1 MTLTKN
7 TNRIME
13 PIFVIALTLL
23 CLYFSEKSM
32 VFVGILPILFA
43 IFYFNEGILSFL
55 IGALGTY
62 FLGLIFVDRDALSM
76 SFIPLLL
83 ISASLIILIGLKFS
97 ARVQIIGTFV
107 VTSLIFILLYKYQ
120 MLEKGL
126 DIDKLAIN
134 LKENFE
140 DLYNYSLDLDIYRLA
155 TSLYPAILGWVSM
168 FYAILSVKIIRN
180 YLSMK
185 DQTYTDITNLDE
197 LRMNPKDL
205 VILLII
211 EIIIYFLGRFFAI
224 KDLYLLA
231 NLILLSLMFFA
242 INGASLFDYMLKNS
256 NLPLSR
262 AFQWFFM
269 LILIQVL
276 IIPLVIIGILDIF
289 IDFRARR
296 KNEEQRKIY

>member
-13 PIFVIALTLL
+13 PIFVIVLTLL
-23 CLYFSEKSM
+23 CLFFSEKSLVFIGM
-32 VFVGILPILFA
+32 VPIVFA

-55 IGALGTY
+55 LGAFGTY
-62 FLGLIFVDRDALSM
+62 LLGLIFVDKDALSM
-76 SFIPLLL
+76 SLIALLL
-83 ISASLIILIGLKFS
+83 ISVSLIVLISLKFT
-97 ARVQIIGTFV
+97 ARIQIIATFV

-126 DIDKLAIN
+126 SIDKLAIN

-140 DLYNYSLDLDIYRLA
+140 DLYAYRLDFDIYRLT
-155 TSLYPAILGWVSM
+155 TSLYPAILAWISM

-180 YLSMK
+180 YLSIK
-185 DQTYTDITNLDE
+185 DEGFTDVKNLDE

-205 VILLII
+205 VILFII
-211 EIIIYFLGRFFAI
+211 EVAIYFLGKFFAI
-224 KDLYLLA
+224 KDLYLLG
-231 NLILLSLMFFA
+231 NLILLALMFFV

-256 NLPLSR
+256 RLPLSR
-262 AFQWFFM
+262 GFQWFFM
-269 LILIQVL
+269 LILIQVF
-276 IIPLVIIGILDIF
+276 IIPLLIIGIADIF

-296 KNEEQRKIY
+296 KNEK

>member
-23 CLYFSEKSM
+23 CLFFSEKSLVFIGM
-32 VFVGILPILFA
+32 VPILFT

-55 IGALGTY
+55 LGAFGTY
-62 FLGLIFVDRDALSM
+62 LLGLIFVDKDILSM
-76 SFIPLLL
+76 SLIALLL
-83 ISASLIILIGLKFS
+83 ISLSLIVLVSLKFS
-97 ARVQIIGTFV
+97 ARIQIIGTFV
-107 VTSLIFILLYKYQ
+107 ITSLIFIFLYKYQ

-126 DIDKLAIN
+126 SIDKLAIN

-140 DLYNYSLDLDIYRLA
+140 ELYAYRLDFDIYRLA
-155 TSLYPAILGWVSM
+155 TSLYPAILAWVSM

-180 YLSMK
+180 YLGVK
-185 DQTYTDITNLDE
+185 DENFTDIKNLDE

-205 VILLII
+205 IIVLII
-211 EIIIYFLGRFFAI
+211 EILIFFLGRFFGI
-224 KDLYLLA
+224 KDLYLVG

-256 NLPLSR
+256 RLPLSR

-276 IIPLVIIGILDIF
+276 IIPLVIIGIADIF

-296 KNEEQRKIY
+296 KNEE

>member
-23 CLYFSEKSM
+23 CLFFSEKSLVFIGM
-32 VFVGILPILFA
+32 VPILFT

-55 IGALGTY
+55 LGAFGTY
-62 FLGLIFVDRDALSM
+62 LLGLIFVDKDALSM
-76 SFIPLLL
+76 SLIALLL
-83 ISASLIILIGLKFS
+83 ISLSLIVLIGLKFT

-107 VTSLIFILLYKYQ
+107 ITSLIFIFLYKYQ

-126 DIDKLAIN
+126 SIDKLAIN

-140 DLYNYSLDLDIYRLA
+140 NLYSYRLDFDIYRLT
-155 TSLYPAILGWVSM
+155 TSLYPAILAWISM

-180 YLSMK
+180 YLSIK
-185 DQTYTDITNLDE
+185 DEGFTDVKNLDE

-205 VILLII
+205 VILFII
-211 EIIIYFLGRFFAI
+211 EVAIYFLGKFFAI
-224 KDLYLLA
+224 KDLYLLG
-231 NLILLSLMFFA
+231 NLILLALMFFA
-242 INGASLFDYMLKNS
+242 INGASLFDYILKNS
-256 NLPLSR
+256 KLPLSR
-262 AFQWFFM
+262 GFQWFFM
-269 LILIQVL
+269 LILIQVF
-276 IIPLVIIGILDIF
+276 IIPLLIIGIADIF

-296 KNEEQRKIY
+296 KNEE

>member
-13 PIFVIALTLL
+13 PIFVIVLTLL
-23 CLYFSEKSM
+23 CLFFSEKSLVFIGM
-32 VFVGILPILFA
+32 VPILFT

-55 IGALGTY
+55 LGAFGTY
-62 FLGLIFVDRDALSM
+62 LLGLIFVDKDALSM
-76 SFIPLLL
+76 SLIALLL
-83 ISASLIILIGLKFS
+83 ISASLIVLISLKFT
-97 ARVQIIGTFV
+97 ARIQIIGTFV
-107 VTSLIFILLYKYQ
+107 ITSLIFIFLYKYQ

-126 DIDKLAIN
+126 SIDKLAIN

-140 DLYNYSLDLDIYRLA
+140 ELYAYRLDFDIYRLT
-155 TSLYPAILGWVSM
+155 TSLYPAILAWVSM

-180 YLSMK
+180 YLGVK
-185 DQTYTDITNLDE
+185 DENFTDIKNLDE

-205 VILLII
+205 VILFII
-211 EIIIYFLGRFFAI
+211 EVAIYFLGRFFGI
-224 KDLYLLA
+224 KDLYLIG

-256 NLPLSR
+256 RLPLSR

-276 IIPLVIIGILDIF
+276 IIPLVIIGIADIF

-296 KNEEQRKIY
+296 KNEE

>member
-23 CLYFSEKSM
+23 CLFFSEKSLVFIGM
-32 VFVGILPILFA
+32 VPILFT

-55 IGALGTY
+55 LGAFGTY
-62 FLGLIFVDRDALSM
+62 LLGLIFVDKDILSM
-76 SFIPLLL
+76 SLIALLL
-83 ISASLIILIGLKFS
+83 ISVSLIILVGLKFS

-107 VTSLIFILLYKYQ
+107 ITSLIFIFLYKYQ

-126 DIDKLAIN
+126 SIDKLAIN

-140 DLYNYSLDLDIYRLA
+140 ELYAYRLDFDIYRLA
-155 TSLYPAILGWVSM
+155 TSFYPAILAWVSM

-180 YLSMK
+180 YLGVK
-185 DQTYTDITNLDE
+185 DENFTDIKNLDE

-205 VILLII
+205 IIVLII
-211 EIIIYFLGRFFAI
+211 ETLIFFLGRFFGI
-224 KDLYLLA
+224 KDLYLIG

-256 NLPLSR
+256 RLPLSR

-276 IIPLVIIGILDIF
+276 IIPLVIIGIADIF

-296 KNEEQRKIY
+296 KNEE

>member
-23 CLYFSEKSM
+23 CLFFSEKSLVFIGM
-32 VFVGILPILFA
+32 VPILFT

-55 IGALGTY
+55 LGAFGTY
-62 FLGLIFVDRDALSM
+62 LLGLIFVDKDALSM
-76 SFIPLLL
+76 SLIALLL
-83 ISASLIILIGLKFS
+83 ISLSLIVLIGLKFT

-107 VTSLIFILLYKYQ
+107 ITSLIFIFLYKYQ

-126 DIDKLAIN
+126 SIDKLAIN

-140 DLYNYSLDLDIYRLA
+140 DFYAYRLDFDIYRLT
-155 TSLYPAILGWVSM
+155 TSLYPAILAWVSM

-180 YLSMK
+180 YLSIK
-185 DQTYTDITNLDE
+185 DEGFTDVKNLDE

-205 VILLII
+205 VILFII
-211 EIIIYFLGRFFAI
+211 EVAIYFLGKFFAI
-224 KDLYLLA
+224 KDLYLLG
-231 NLILLSLMFFA
+231 NLILLALMFFA
-242 INGASLFDYMLKNS
+242 INGASLFDYILKNS
-256 NLPLSR
+256 KLPLSR
-262 AFQWFFM
+262 GFQWFFM
-269 LILIQVL
+269 LILIQVF
-276 IIPLVIIGILDIF
+276 IIPLLIIGIADIF

-296 KNEEQRKIY
+296 KNEE

>member
-23 CLYFSEKSM
+23 CLFFSEKSLVFIGM
-32 VFVGILPILFA
+32 VPILFT

-55 IGALGTY
+55 LGAFGTY
-62 FLGLIFVDRDALSM
+62 LLGLIFVDKDALSM
-76 SFIPLLL
+76 SLIALLL
-83 ISASLIILIGLKFS
+83 ISLSLIVLIGLKFT

-107 VTSLIFILLYKYQ
+107 ITSLIFIFLYKYQ

-126 DIDKLAIN
+126 SIDKLAIN

-140 DLYNYSLDLDIYRLA
+140 DLYAYRLDFDIYRLT
-155 TSLYPAILGWVSM
+155 TSLYPAILAWVSM

-180 YLSMK
+180 YLSIK
-185 DQTYTDITNLDE
+185 DEGFTDVKNLDE

-205 VILLII
+205 VILFII
-211 EIIIYFLGRFFAI
+211 EVAIYFLGKFFAI
-224 KDLYLLA
+224 KDLYLLG
-231 NLILLSLMFFA
+231 NLILLALMFFG
-242 INGASLFDYMLKNS
+242 INGASLFDYILKNS
-256 NLPLSR
+256 KLPLSR
-262 AFQWFFM
+262 GFQWFFM
-269 LILIQVL
+269 LILIQVF
-276 IIPLVIIGILDIF
+276 IIPLLIIGIADIF

-296 KNEEQRKIY
+296 KNEE

>member
-23 CLYFSEKSM
+23 CLFFSEKSLVFIGM
-32 VFVGILPILFA
+32 VPILFT

-55 IGALGTY
+55 LGAFGTY
-62 FLGLIFVDRDALSM
+62 LLGLIFVDKDALSM
-76 SFIPLLL
+76 SLIALLL
-83 ISASLIILIGLKFS
+83 ISLSLIVFIGLKFT

-107 VTSLIFILLYKYQ
+107 ITSLIFIFLYKYQ

-126 DIDKLAIN
+126 SIDKLAIN

-140 DLYNYSLDLDIYRLA
+140 DLYAYRLDFDIYRLT
-155 TSLYPAILGWVSM
+155 TSLYPAILAWVSM

-180 YLSMK
+180 YLSIK
-185 DQTYTDITNLDE
+185 DEGFTDVKNLDE

-205 VILLII
+205 VILFII
-211 EIIIYFLGRFFAI
+211 EVAIYFLGKFFAI
-224 KDLYLLA
+224 KDLYLLG
-231 NLILLSLMFFA
+231 NLILLALMFFA
-242 INGASLFDYMLKNS
+242 INGASLFDYILKNS
-256 NLPLSR
+256 KLPLSR
-262 AFQWFFM
+262 GFQWFFM
-269 LILIQVL
+269 LILIQVF
-276 IIPLVIIGILDIF
+276 IIPLLIIGIADIF

-296 KNEEQRKIY
+296 KNEE

>member
-23 CLYFSEKSM
+23 CLFFSEKSLVFIGM
-32 VFVGILPILFA
+32 VPILFT

-55 IGALGTY
+55 LGAFGTY
-62 FLGLIFVDRDALSM
+62 LLGLIFVDEDALSM
-76 SFIPLLL
+76 SLIALLL
-83 ISASLIILIGLKFS
+83 ISLSLIVLIGLKFT

-107 VTSLIFILLYKYQ
+107 VTSLIFIFLYKYQ

-126 DIDKLAIN
+126 SIDKLAIN

-140 DLYNYSLDLDIYRLA
+140 ELYAYRLDFDIYRLT
-155 TSLYPAILGWVSM
+155 TSLYPAILAWVSM

-180 YLSMK
+180 YLSIK
-185 DQTYTDITNLDE
+185 DEGFTDVKNLDE

-205 VILLII
+205 VILFII
-211 EIIIYFLGRFFAI
+211 EVAIYFLGKFFAI
-224 KDLYLLA
+224 KDLYLLG
-231 NLILLSLMFFA
+231 NLILLALMFFA
-242 INGASLFDYMLKNS
+242 INGASLFDYILKNS
-256 NLPLSR
+256 KLPLSR
-262 AFQWFFM
+262 GFQWFFM
-269 LILIQVL
+269 LILIQVF
-276 IIPLVIIGILDIF
+276 IIPLLIIGIADIF

-296 KNEEQRKIY
+296 KNEE

>member
-23 CLYFSEKSM
+23 CLFFSEKSLVFIGM
-32 VFVGILPILFA
+32 VPILFT

-55 IGALGTY
+55 LGAFGTY
-62 FLGLIFVDRDALSM
+62 LLGLIFVDKDALSM
-76 SFIPLLL
+76 SLIALLL
-83 ISASLIILIGLKFS
+83 ISLSLIVLIGLKFT

-107 VTSLIFILLYKYQ
+107 VTSLIFIFLYKYQ

-126 DIDKLAIN
+126 SIDKLAIN

-140 DLYNYSLDLDIYRLA
+140 DLYAYRLDFDIYRLT
-155 TSLYPAILGWVSM
+155 TSLYPAILAWVSM

-180 YLSMK
+180 YLSIK
-185 DQTYTDITNLDE
+185 DEGFTDVKNLDE

-205 VILLII
+205 VILFII
-211 EIIIYFLGRFFAI
+211 EVAIYLLGKFFAI
-224 KDLYLLA
+224 KDLYLLG
-231 NLILLSLMFFA
+231 NLILLALMFFA
-242 INGASLFDYMLKNS
+242 INGASLFDYILKNS
-256 NLPLSR
+256 KLPLSR
-262 AFQWFFM
+262 GFQWFFM
-269 LILIQVL
+269 LILIQVF
-276 IIPLVIIGILDIF
+276 IIPLLIIGIADIF

-296 KNEEQRKIY
+296 KNEE

>member
-23 CLYFSEKSM
+23 CLFFSEKSLVFIGM
-32 VFVGILPILFA
+32 VPILFT

-55 IGALGTY
+55 LGAFGTY
-62 FLGLIFVDRDALSM
+62 LLGLIFVDKDALSM
-76 SFIPLLL
+76 SLIALLL
-83 ISASLIILIGLKFS
+83 ISLSLIVLIGLKFT

-107 VTSLIFILLYKYQ
+107 ITSLIFIFLYKYQ

-126 DIDKLAIN
+126 SIDKLAIN

-140 DLYNYSLDLDIYRLA
+140 DLYAYRLDFDIYRLT
-155 TSLYPAILGWVSM
+155 TSLYPAILAWVSM

-180 YLSMK
+180 YLSIK
-185 DQTYTDITNLDE
+185 DEGFTDVKNLDE

-205 VILLII
+205 AILFII
-211 EIIIYFLGRFFAI
+211 EVAIYFLGKFFAI
-224 KDLYLLA
+224 KDLYLLG
-231 NLILLSLMFFA
+231 NLILLALMFFA
-242 INGASLFDYMLKNS
+242 INGASLFDYILKNS
-256 NLPLSR
+256 KLPLSR
-262 AFQWFFM
+262 GFQWFFM
-269 LILIQVL
+269 LILIQVF
-276 IIPLVIIGILDIF
+276 IIPLLIIGIADIF

-296 KNEEQRKIY
+296 KNEE

>member
-13 PIFVIALTLL
+13 PIFVIVLTLL
-23 CLYFSEKSM
+23 CLFFSEKSLVFIGM
-32 VFVGILPILFA
+32 VPIVFA

-55 IGALGTY
+55 LGAFGTY
-62 FLGLIFVDRDALSM
+62 LLGLIFVDRDALSM
-76 SFIPLLL
+76 SLIALLL
-83 ISASLIILIGLKFS
+83 ISVSLIVLISLKFT
-97 ARVQIIGTFV
+97 ARIQIIGTFV

-126 DIDKLAIN
+126 SIDKLAIN

-140 DLYNYSLDLDIYRLA
+140 DLYAYRLDFDIYRLT
-155 TSLYPAILGWVSM
+155 TSLYPAILAWISM

-180 YLSMK
+180 YLSIK
-185 DQTYTDITNLDE
+185 DEGFTDVKNLDE

-205 VILLII
+205 VILFII
-211 EIIIYFLGRFFAI
+211 EVAIYFLGKFFAI
-224 KDLYLLA
+224 KDLYLLG
-231 NLILLSLMFFA
+231 NLILLALMFFA

-256 NLPLSR
+256 RLPLSR

-276 IIPLVIIGILDIF
+276 IIPLVIIGIADIF

-296 KNEEQRKIY
+296 KNEE

>member
-23 CLYFSEKSM
+23 CLFFSEKSLVFIGM
-32 VFVGILPILFA
+32 VPILFT

-55 IGALGTY
+55 LGAFGTY
-62 FLGLIFVDRDALSM
+62 LLGLIFVDKDALSM
-76 SFIPLLL
+76 SLIALLL
-83 ISASLIILIGLKFS
+83 ISLSLIVLIGLKFT

-107 VTSLIFILLYKYQ
+107 ITSLIFIFLYKYQ

-126 DIDKLAIN
+126 SIDKLAIN

-140 DLYNYSLDLDIYRLA
+140 DLYAYRLDFDIYRLT
-155 TSLYPAILGWVSM
+155 TSLYPAILAWVSM

-180 YLSMK
+180 YLSIK
-185 DQTYTDITNLDE
+185 DEGFTDVKNLDE

-205 VILLII
+205 VILFII
-211 EIIIYFLGRFFAI
+211 EVAIYFLGKFFAI
-224 KDLYLLA
+224 KDLYLLG
-231 NLILLSLMFFA
+231 NLILLALMFFA
-242 INGASLFDYMLKNS
+242 INGASLFDYILKNS
-256 NLPLSR
+256 KLPLSR
-262 AFQWFFM
+262 GFQWSFM
-269 LILIQVL
+269 LILIQVF
-276 IIPLVIIGILDIF
+276 IIPLLIIGIADIF

-296 KNEEQRKIY
+296 KNEE

>member
-23 CLYFSEKSM
+23 CLFFSEKSLVFIGM
-32 VFVGILPILFA
+32 VPILFT

-55 IGALGTY
+55 IGAFGTY
-62 FLGLIFVDRDALSM
+62 LLGLIFVDKDALSM
-76 SFIPLLL
+76 SLIALLL
-83 ISASLIILIGLKFS
+83 ISASLIVLVGLKFS

-107 VTSLIFILLYKYQ
+107 ITSMIFIFLYKYQ

-126 DIDKLAIN
+126 SIDKLAIN

-140 DLYNYSLDLDIYRLA
+140 ELYAYRLDFDIYRLT
-155 TSLYPAILGWVSM
+155 TSLYPAILAWISM

-180 YLSMK
+180 YLSIK
-185 DQTYTDITNLDE
+185 DEGFTDVKNLDE

-205 VILLII
+205 VILFII
-211 EIIIYFLGRFFAI
+211 EVAIYFLGKFFAI
-224 KDLYLLA
+224 KDLYLLG
-231 NLILLSLMFFA
+231 NLILLALMFFA

-256 NLPLSR
+256 RLPLSR

-269 LILIQVL
+269 LILIQGL
-276 IIPLVIIGILDIF
+276 IIPLVIIGIADIF

-296 KNEEQRKIY
+296 KNEE

>member
-13 PIFVIALTLL
+13 PIFVIVLTLL
-23 CLYFSEKSM
+23 CLFFSEKSLVFIGM
-32 VFVGILPILFA
+32 VPIVFA

-55 IGALGTY
+55 LGAFGTY
-62 FLGLIFVDRDALSM
+62 LLGLIFVDKDVLSM
-76 SFIPLLL
+76 SLIALLL
-83 ISASLIILIGLKFS
+83 ISVSLIVLISLKFT
-97 ARVQIIGTFV
+97 ARIQIIATFV

-126 DIDKLAIN
+126 SIDKLAIN

-140 DLYNYSLDLDIYRLA
+140 DLYAYRLDFDIYRLT
-155 TSLYPAILGWVSM
+155 TSLYPAILAWISM

-180 YLSMK
+180 YLSIK
-185 DQTYTDITNLDE
+185 DEGFTDVKNLDE

-205 VILLII
+205 VILFII
-211 EIIIYFLGRFFAI
+211 EVAIYFLGKFFAI
-224 KDLYLLA
+224 KDLYLLG
-231 NLILLSLMFFA
+231 NLILLALMFFV

-256 NLPLSR
+256 NLPLTR
-262 AFQWFFM
+262 GFQWFFM
-269 LILIQVL
+269 LILIQVF
-276 IIPLVIIGILDIF
+276 IIPLLIIGIADIF

-296 KNEEQRKIY
+296 KNEK

>member
-23 CLYFSEKSM
+23 CFFFSEKSLVFIGM
-32 VFVGILPILFA
+32 VPILFT

-55 IGALGTY
+55 LGAFGTY
-62 FLGLIFVDRDALSM
+62 LLGLIFVDKDALSM
-76 SFIPLLL
+76 SLIALLL
-83 ISASLIILIGLKFS
+83 ISLSLIVLIGLKFT

-107 VTSLIFILLYKYQ
+107 VTSLIFIFLYKYQ

-126 DIDKLAIN
+126 SIDKLAIN

-140 DLYNYSLDLDIYRLA
+140 DLYAYRLDFDIYRLT
-155 TSLYPAILGWVSM
+155 TSLYPAILAWVSM

-180 YLSMK
+180 YLSIK
-185 DQTYTDITNLDE
+185 DEGFTDVKNLDE

-205 VILLII
+205 VILFII
-211 EIIIYFLGRFFAI
+211 EVAIYFLGKFFAI
-224 KDLYLLA
+224 KDLYLLG
-231 NLILLSLMFFA
+231 NLILLALMFFA
-242 INGASLFDYMLKNS
+242 INGASLFDYILKNS
-256 NLPLSR
+256 KLPLSR
-262 AFQWFFM
+262 GFQWFFM
-269 LILIQVL
+269 LILIQVF
-276 IIPLVIIGILDIF
+276 IIPLLIIGIADIF

-296 KNEEQRKIY
+296 KNEE

>member
-23 CLYFSEKSM
+23 CLFFSEKSLVFIGM
-32 VFVGILPILFA
+32 VPILFT

-55 IGALGTY
+55 LGAFGTY
-62 FLGLIFVDRDALSM
+62 LLGLIFVDKDALSM
-76 SFIPLLL
+76 SLIALLL
-83 ISASLIILIGLKFS
+83 ISLSLIVLIGLKFT

-107 VTSLIFILLYKYQ
+107 ITSLIFIFLYKYQ

-126 DIDKLAIN
+126 SIDKLAIN

-140 DLYNYSLDLDIYRLA
+140 DLYAYRLDFDIYRLT
-155 TSLYPAILGWVSM
+155 TSLYPAILAWVSM

-180 YLSMK
+180 YLSIK
-185 DQTYTDITNLDE
+185 DEGFTDVKNLDE

-205 VILLII
+205 VILFII
-211 EIIIYFLGRFFAI
+211 EVAIYFLGKFFAI
-224 KDLYLLA
+224 KDLYLLG
-231 NLILLSLMFFA
+231 NLILLALMFFA
-242 INGASLFDYMLKNS
+242 INGASLFDYILKNS
-256 NLPLSR
+256 KLPLSR
-262 AFQWFFM
+262 GFQWFFM
-269 LILIQVL
+269 LILIQVF
-276 IIPLVIIGILDIF
+276 IIPLLIIGIVDIF

-296 KNEEQRKIY
+296 KNEE

>member
-23 CLYFSEKSM
+23 CLFFSEKSLVFIGM
-32 VFVGILPILFA
+32 VPILFT

-55 IGALGTY
+55 LGAFGTY
-62 FLGLIFVDRDALSM
+62 LLGLIFVDKDALSM
-76 SFIPLLL
+76 SLIALLL
-83 ISASLIILIGLKFS
+83 ISLSLIVLIGLKFT

-107 VTSLIFILLYKYQ
+107 ITSLIFIFLYKYQ

-126 DIDKLAIN
+126 SIDKLALN

-140 DLYNYSLDLDIYRLA
+140 DLYAYRLDFDIYRLT
-155 TSLYPAILGWVSM
+155 TSLYPAILAWVSM

-180 YLSMK
+180 YLSIK
-185 DQTYTDITNLDE
+185 DEGFTDVKNLDE

-205 VILLII
+205 VILFII
-211 EIIIYFLGRFFAI
+211 EVAIYFLGKFFAI
-224 KDLYLLA
+224 KDLYLLG
-231 NLILLSLMFFA
+231 NLILLALMFFA
-242 INGASLFDYMLKNS
+242 INGASLFDYILKNS
-256 NLPLSR
+256 KLPLSR
-262 AFQWFFM
+262 GFQWFFM
-269 LILIQVL
+269 LILIQVF
-276 IIPLVIIGILDIF
+276 IIPLLIIGIADIF

-296 KNEEQRKIY
+296 KNEE

>member
-1 MTLTKN
+1 
-7 TNRIME
+7 ME

-23 CLYFSEKSM
+23 CLFFSEKSLVFIGM
-32 VFVGILPILFA
+32 VPILFT

-55 IGALGTY
+55 IGAFGTY
-62 FLGLIFVDRDALSM
+62 LLGLIFVDKDALSM
-76 SFIPLLL
+76 SLIALLL
-83 ISASLIILIGLKFS
+83 ISASLIVLVGLKFS

-107 VTSLIFILLYKYQ
+107 ITSMIFIFLYKYQ

-126 DIDKLAIN
+126 SIDKLAIN

-140 DLYNYSLDLDIYRLA
+140 ELYAYRLDFDIYRLT
-155 TSLYPAILGWVSM
+155 TSLYPAILAWISM

-180 YLSMK
+180 YLSIK
-185 DQTYTDITNLDE
+185 DEGFTDVKNLDE

-205 VILLII
+205 VILFII
-211 EIIIYFLGRFFAI
+211 EVAIYFLGKFFAI
-224 KDLYLLA
+224 KDLYLLG
-231 NLILLSLMFFA
+231 NLILLALMFFA

-256 NLPLSR
+256 RLPLSR

-276 IIPLVIIGILDIF
+276 IIPLVIIGIADIF

-296 KNEEQRKIY
+296 KNEE

>member
-23 CLYFSEKSM
+23 CLFFSEKSLVFIGM
-32 VFVGILPILFA
+32 VPILFT

-55 IGALGTY
+55 LGAFGTY
-62 FLGLIFVDRDALSM
+62 LLGLIFVDKDALSM
-76 SFIPLLL
+76 SLIALLL
-83 ISASLIILIGLKFS
+83 ISLSLIVLIGLKFT

-107 VTSLIFILLYKYQ
+107 VTSLIFIFLYKYQ

-126 DIDKLAIN
+126 SIDKLAIN

-140 DLYNYSLDLDIYRLA
+140 DLYAYRLDFDIYRLT
-155 TSLYPAILGWVSM
+155 TSLYPAILAWVSM

-180 YLSMK
+180 YLSIK
-185 DQTYTDITNLDE
+185 DEGFTDVKNLDE

-205 VILLII
+205 VILFII
-211 EIIIYFLGRFFAI
+211 EVAIYFLGKFFAI
-224 KDLYLLA
+224 KNLYLLG
-231 NLILLSLMFFA
+231 NLILLALMFFA
-242 INGASLFDYMLKNS
+242 INGASLFDYILKNS
-256 NLPLSR
+256 KLPLSR
-262 AFQWFFM
+262 GFQWFFM
-269 LILIQVL
+269 LILIQVF
-276 IIPLVIIGILDIF
+276 IIPLLIIGIADIF

-296 KNEEQRKIY
+296 KNEE

>member
-23 CLYFSEKSM
+23 CLFFSEKSLVFIGM
-32 VFVGILPILFA
+32 VPILFT

-55 IGALGTY
+55 LGAFGTY
-62 FLGLIFVDRDALSM
+62 LLGLIFVDKDALSM
-76 SFIPLLL
+76 SLIALLL
-83 ISASLIILIGLKFS
+83 ISLSLIVLIGLKFT

-107 VTSLIFILLYKYQ
+107 VTSLIFIFLYKYQ

-126 DIDKLAIN
+126 SIDKLAIN

-140 DLYNYSLDLDIYRLA
+140 ELYAYRLDFDIYRLT
-155 TSLYPAILGWVSM
+155 TSLYPAILAWVSM

-180 YLSMK
+180 YLSIK
-185 DQTYTDITNLDE
+185 DEGFTDVKNLDE

-205 VILLII
+205 VILFII
-211 EIIIYFLGRFFAI
+211 EVAIYFLGKFFAI
-224 KDLYLLA
+224 KDLYLLG
-231 NLILLSLMFFA
+231 NLILLALMFFA
-242 INGASLFDYMLKNS
+242 INGASLFDYILKNS
-256 NLPLSR
+256 KLPLSR
-262 AFQWFFM
+262 GFQWFFM
-269 LILIQVL
+269 LILIQVF
-276 IIPLVIIGILDIF
+276 IIPLLIIGIADIF

-296 KNEEQRKIY
+296 KNEE

>member
-13 PIFVIALTLL
+13 PIFVIVLTLL
-23 CLYFSEKSM
+23 CLFFSEKSLVFIGM
-32 VFVGILPILFA
+32 VPIVFA

-55 IGALGTY
+55 LAAFGTY
-62 FLGLIFVDRDALSM
+62 LLGLIFVDKDALSM
-76 SFIPLLL
+76 SLIALLL
-83 ISASLIILIGLKFS
+83 ISVSLIVLISLKFT
-97 ARVQIIGTFV
+97 ARIQIISTFV

-126 DIDKLAIN
+126 SIDKLAIN

-140 DLYNYSLDLDIYRLA
+140 ELYAYRLDFDIYRLA
-155 TSLYPAILGWVSM
+155 TSLYPAILAWVSM

-180 YLSMK
+180 YLGVK
-185 DQTYTDITNLDE
+185 DENFTDIKNLDE

-205 VILLII
+205 VILFII
-211 EIIIYFLGRFFAI
+211 EVAIYFFGKFFGI
-224 KDLYLLA
+224 KDLYLIG

-256 NLPLSR
+256 RLPLSR

-276 IIPLVIIGILDIF
+276 IIPLVIIGIADIF

-296 KNEEQRKIY
+296 KNEE

>member
-23 CLYFSEKSM
+23 CLFFSEKSLVFIGM
-32 VFVGILPILFA
+32 VPILFT

-55 IGALGTY
+55 LGAFGTY
-62 FLGLIFVDRDALSM
+62 LLGLIFVDKDALSM
-76 SFIPLLL
+76 SLIALLL
-83 ISASLIILIGLKFS
+83 ISLSLIVLIGLKFT

-107 VTSLIFILLYKYQ
+107 VTSLIFIFLYKYQ

-126 DIDKLAIN
+126 SIDKLSIN

-140 DLYNYSLDLDIYRLA
+140 DLYAYRLDFDIYRLT
-155 TSLYPAILGWVSM
+155 TSLYPAILAWVSM

-180 YLSMK
+180 YLSIK
-185 DQTYTDITNLDE
+185 DEGFTDVKNLDE

-205 VILLII
+205 VILFII
-211 EIIIYFLGRFFAI
+211 EVAIYFLGKFFAI
-224 KDLYLLA
+224 KDLYLLG
-231 NLILLSLMFFA
+231 NLILLALMFFA
-242 INGASLFDYMLKNS
+242 INGASLFDYILKNS
-256 NLPLSR
+256 KLPLSR
-262 AFQWFFM
+262 GFQWFFM
-269 LILIQVL
+269 LILIQVF
-276 IIPLVIIGILDIF
+276 IIPLLIIGIADIF

-296 KNEEQRKIY
+296 KNEE

>member
-23 CLYFSEKSM
+23 CLFFSEKSLVFIGM
-32 VFVGILPILFA
+32 VPILFT

-55 IGALGTY
+55 LGAFGTY
-62 FLGLIFVDRDALSM
+62 LLGLIFVDKDALSM
-76 SFIPLLL
+76 SLIALLL
-83 ISASLIILIGLKFS
+83 ISLSLIVLIGLKFT

-107 VTSLIFILLYKYQ
+107 VTSLIFIFLYKYQ

-126 DIDKLAIN
+126 SIDKLAIN

-140 DLYNYSLDLDIYRLA
+140 NLYAYRLDFDIYRLT
-155 TSLYPAILGWVSM
+155 TSLYPAILAWVSM

-180 YLSMK
+180 YLSIK
-185 DQTYTDITNLDE
+185 DEGFADVKNLDE

-205 VILLII
+205 VILFII
-211 EIIIYFLGRFFAI
+211 EVAIYFLGKFFAI
-224 KDLYLLA
+224 KDLYLLG
-231 NLILLSLMFFA
+231 NLILLALMFFA
-242 INGASLFDYMLKNS
+242 INGASLFDYILKNS
-256 NLPLSR
+256 KLPLSR
-262 AFQWFFM
+262 GFQWFFM
-269 LILIQVL
+269 LILIQVF
-276 IIPLVIIGILDIF
+276 IIPLLIIGIADIF

-296 KNEEQRKIY
+296 KNEE

>member
-23 CLYFSEKSM
+23 CLFFSEKSLVFIGM
-32 VFVGILPILFA
+32 VPILFT

-55 IGALGTY
+55 LGAFGTY
-62 FLGLIFVDRDALSM
+62 LLGLIFVDKDALSM
-76 SFIPLLL
+76 SLIALLL
-83 ISASLIILIGLKFS
+83 ISLSLIVLIGLKFT

-107 VTSLIFILLYKYQ
+107 ITSLIFIFLYKYQ

-126 DIDKLAIN
+126 SIDKLAIN

-140 DLYNYSLDLDIYRLA
+140 DLYAYRLDFDIYRLT
-155 TSLYPAILGWVSM
+155 TSLYPAILAWVSM

-180 YLSMK
+180 YLSIK
-185 DQTYTDITNLDE
+185 DEGFTDVKNLDE

-205 VILLII
+205 VILFII
-211 EIIIYFLGRFFAI
+211 EVAIYFLGKFFAI
-224 KDLYLLA
+224 KDLYLLG
-231 NLILLSLMFFA
+231 NLILLALMFFA
-242 INGASLFDYMLKNS
+242 INGASLFDYILKNS
-256 NLPLSR
+256 KLPLSR
-262 AFQWFFM
+262 GFQWFFM
-269 LILIQVL
+269 LILIQVF
-276 IIPLVIIGILDIF
+276 IIPLLIIGIADIF

-296 KNEEQRKIY
+296 KNEE

>member
-23 CLYFSEKSM
+23 CLFFSEKSLVFIGM
-32 VFVGILPILFA
+32 VPILFT

-55 IGALGTY
+55 LGAFGTY
-62 FLGLIFVDRDALSM
+62 LLGLIFVDKDALSM
-76 SFIPLLL
+76 SLIALLL
-83 ISASLIILIGLKFS
+83 ISASLIVLVGLKFS

-107 VTSLIFILLYKYQ
+107 VTSMIFIFLYKYQ

-126 DIDKLAIN
+126 SIDKLAIN

-140 DLYNYSLDLDIYRLA
+140 ELYAYRLDFDIYRLA
-155 TSLYPAILGWVSM
+155 TSLYPAILAWVSM

-180 YLSMK
+180 YLGVK
-185 DQTYTDITNLDE
+185 DENFTDIKNLDE

-205 VILLII
+205 IIVLII
-211 EIIIYFLGRFFAI
+211 ETLIFSLGRFFGI
-224 KDLYLLA
+224 KDLYLIG

-256 NLPLSR
+256 RLPLSR

-276 IIPLVIIGILDIF
+276 IIPLVIIGIADIF

-296 KNEEQRKIY
+296 KNEE

>member
-13 PIFVIALTLL
+13 PIFVIVLTLL
-23 CLYFSEKSM
+23 CLFFSEKSLVFIGM
-32 VFVGILPILFA
+32 VPILFT

-55 IGALGTY
+55 LGAFGTY
-62 FLGLIFVDRDALSM
+62 LLGLIFVDKDALSM
-76 SFIPLLL
+76 SLIALLL
-83 ISASLIILIGLKFS
+83 ISASLIVLVGLKFS

-107 VTSLIFILLYKYQ
+107 ITSLIFIFLYKYQ

-126 DIDKLAIN
+126 SIDKLAIN

-140 DLYNYSLDLDIYRLA
+140 ELYAYRLDFDIYRLA
-155 TSLYPAILGWVSM
+155 TSLYPAILAWVSM

-180 YLSMK
+180 YLGVK
-185 DQTYTDITNLDE
+185 DENFTDIKNLDE

-205 VILLII
+205 VILFII
-211 EIIIYFLGRFFAI
+211 EVAIYFFGKFFGI
-224 KDLYLLA
+224 KDLYLIG

-256 NLPLSR
+256 RLPLSR

-276 IIPLVIIGILDIF
+276 IIPLVIIGIADIF

-296 KNEEQRKIY
+296 KNEE

>member
-23 CLYFSEKSM
+23 CLFFSEKSLVFIGM
-32 VFVGILPILFA
+32 VPILFT

-55 IGALGTY
+55 LGAFGTY
-62 FLGLIFVDRDALSM
+62 LLGLIFVDKDALSM
-76 SFIPLLL
+76 SLIALLL
-83 ISASLIILIGLKFS
+83 ISLSLIVLIGLKFT

-107 VTSLIFILLYKYQ
+107 VTSLIFIFLYKYQ

-126 DIDKLAIN
+126 SIDKLAIN

-140 DLYNYSLDLDIYRLA
+140 NLYSYRLDFDIYRLT
-155 TSLYPAILGWVSM
+155 TSLYPAILAWISM

-180 YLSMK
+180 YLSIK
-185 DQTYTDITNLDE
+185 DEGFTDVKNLDE

-205 VILLII
+205 VILFII
-211 EIIIYFLGRFFAI
+211 EVAIYFLGKFFAI
-224 KDLYLLA
+224 KDLYLLG
-231 NLILLSLMFFA
+231 NLILLALMFFA
-242 INGASLFDYMLKNS
+242 INGASLFDYILKNS
-256 NLPLSR
+256 KLPLSR
-262 AFQWFFM
+262 GFQWFFM
-269 LILIQVL
+269 LILIQVF
-276 IIPLVIIGILDIF
+276 IIPLLIIGIADIF

-296 KNEEQRKIY
+296 KNEE

>member
-1 MTLTKN
+1 M
-7 TNRIME
+7 
-13 PIFVIALTLL
+13 
-23 CLYFSEKSM
+23 
-32 VFVGILPILFA
+32 PILFT

-55 IGALGTY
+55 LGAFGTY
-62 FLGLIFVDRDALSM
+62 LLGLIFVDKDALSM
-76 SFIPLLL
+76 SLIALLL
-83 ISASLIILIGLKFS
+83 ISASLIVLVGLKFS

-107 VTSLIFILLYKYQ
+107 ITSLIFIFLYKYQ

-126 DIDKLAIN
+126 SIDKLAIN

-140 DLYNYSLDLDIYRLA
+140 ELYAYRLDFDIYRLA
-155 TSLYPAILGWVSM
+155 TSLYPAILAWVSM

-180 YLSMK
+180 YLGVK
-185 DQTYTDITNLDE
+185 DENFTDIKNLDE

-205 VILLII
+205 IIVLII
-211 EIIIYFLGRFFAI
+211 ETLIFFLGRFFGI
-224 KDLYLLA
+224 KDLYLIG

-256 NLPLSR
+256 RLPLSR

-276 IIPLVIIGILDIF
+276 IIPLVIIGIADIF

-296 KNEEQRKIY
+296 KNEE

>member
-23 CLYFSEKSM
+23 CLFFSEKSLVFIGM
-32 VFVGILPILFA
+32 VPILFT

-55 IGALGTY
+55 LGAFGTY
-62 FLGLIFVDRDALSM
+62 LLGLIFVDKDALSM
-76 SFIPLLL
+76 SLIALLL
-83 ISASLIILIGLKFS
+83 ISLSLIVLIGLKFT

-107 VTSLIFILLYKYQ
+107 ITSLIFIFLYKYQ

-126 DIDKLAIN
+126 SIDKLAIN

-140 DLYNYSLDLDIYRLA
+140 DLYAYRLDFDIYRLT
-155 TSLYPAILGWVSM
+155 TSLYPAILAWVSM

-180 YLSMK
+180 YLSIK
-185 DQTYTDITNLDE
+185 DEGFTDVKNLDE

-205 VILLII
+205 VILFII
-211 EIIIYFLGRFFAI
+211 EVAIYFLGKFFAI
-224 KDLYLLA
+224 KNLYLLG
-231 NLILLSLMFFA
+231 NLILLALMFFA
-242 INGASLFDYMLKNS
+242 INGASLFDYILKNS
-256 NLPLSR
+256 KLPLSR
-262 AFQWFFM
+262 GFQWFFM
-269 LILIQVL
+269 LILIQVF
-276 IIPLVIIGILDIF
+276 IIPLLIIGIADIF

-296 KNEEQRKIY
+296 KNEE

>member
-23 CLYFSEKSM
+23 CLFFSEKSLVFIGM
-32 VFVGILPILFA
+32 VPILFT

-55 IGALGTY
+55 LGAFGTY
-62 FLGLIFVDRDALSM
+62 LLGLIFVDKDALSM
-76 SFIPLLL
+76 SLISLLL
-83 ISASLIILIGLKFS
+83 ISLSLIVLIGLKFT

-107 VTSLIFILLYKYQ
+107 VTSLIFIFLYKYQ

-126 DIDKLAIN
+126 SIDKLAIN

-140 DLYNYSLDLDIYRLA
+140 ELYAYRLDFDIYRLT
-155 TSLYPAILGWVSM
+155 TSLYPAILAWVSM

-180 YLSMK
+180 YLSIK
-185 DQTYTDITNLDE
+185 DEGFTDVKNLDE

-205 VILLII
+205 VILFII
-211 EIIIYFLGRFFAI
+211 EVAIYFLGKFFAI
-224 KDLYLLA
+224 KDLYLLG
-231 NLILLSLMFFA
+231 NLILLALMFFA
-242 INGASLFDYMLKNS
+242 INGASLFDYILKNS
-256 NLPLSR
+256 KLPLSR
-262 AFQWFFM
+262 GFQWFFM
-269 LILIQVL
+269 LILIQVF
-276 IIPLVIIGILDIF
+276 IIPLLIIGIADIF

-296 KNEEQRKIY
+296 KNEE

>member
-23 CLYFSEKSM
+23 CLFFSEKSLVFIGM
-32 VFVGILPILFA
+32 VPILFT

-55 IGALGTY
+55 LGAFGTY
-62 FLGLIFVDRDALSM
+62 LLGLIFVDKDALSM
-76 SFIPLLL
+76 SLIALLL
-83 ISASLIILIGLKFS
+83 ISLSLIVLIGLKFT

-107 VTSLIFILLYKYQ
+107 ITSLIFIFLYKYQ

-126 DIDKLAIN
+126 SIDKLAIN

-140 DLYNYSLDLDIYRLA
+140 ELYAYRLDFDIYRLT
-155 TSLYPAILGWVSM
+155 TSLYPAILAWVSM

-180 YLSMK
+180 YLSIK
-185 DQTYTDITNLDE
+185 DEGFTDVKNLDE

-205 VILLII
+205 VILFII
-211 EIIIYFLGRFFAI
+211 EVAIYFLGKFFAI
-224 KDLYLLA
+224 KDLYLLG
-231 NLILLSLMFFA
+231 NLILLALMFFA
-242 INGASLFDYMLKNS
+242 INGASLFDYILKNS
-256 NLPLSR
+256 KLPLSR
-262 AFQWFFM
+262 GFQWFFM
-269 LILIQVL
+269 LILIQVF
-276 IIPLVIIGILDIF
+276 IIPLLIIGIADIF

-296 KNEEQRKIY
+296 KNEE

>member
-23 CLYFSEKSM
+23 CLFFSEKSLVFIGM
-32 VFVGILPILFA
+32 VPILFT

-55 IGALGTY
+55 LGAFGTY
-62 FLGLIFVDRDALSM
+62 LLGLIFVDKDALSM
-76 SFIPLLL
+76 SLIALLL
-83 ISASLIILIGLKFS
+83 ISLSLIVLIGLKFT

-107 VTSLIFILLYKYQ
+107 VTSLIFIFLYKYQ

-126 DIDKLAIN
+126 SIDKLAIN

-140 DLYNYSLDLDIYRLA
+140 DLYAYRLDFDIYRLT
-155 TSLYPAILGWVSM
+155 TSLYPAILAWVSM

-180 YLSMK
+180 YLSIK
-185 DQTYTDITNLDE
+185 DEGFTDVKNLDE

-205 VILLII
+205 VILFII
-211 EIIIYFLGRFFAI
+211 EVAIYFLGKFFAI
-224 KDLYLLA
+224 KDLYLLG
-231 NLILLSLMFFA
+231 NLILLALMFFA
-242 INGASLFDYMLKNS
+242 INGASLFDYILKNS
-256 NLPLSR
+256 KLSLSR
-262 AFQWFFM
+262 GFQWFFM
-269 LILIQVL
+269 LILIQVF
-276 IIPLVIIGILDIF
+276 IIPLLIIGIADIF

-296 KNEEQRKIY
+296 KNEE